1 MSGSGLGLE
10 IEINDKGVQEL
21 LSITQ
26 ERLRDL
32 TPAFKNIGEYMVRE
46 RETLFKEERG
56 PDGKPWEKLAESTKY
71 SIFRKKKTA
80 KQGLQALAGKK
91 ILTQDHHLKRTVYKA
106 GSNQVVISPDT
117 TSKDYAAIH
126 QFGGKAGRGKKVTIP
141 ARPHLGFNDE
151 NKKEFIEIIREHLLS
166 QL

>member
-1 MSGSGLGLE
+1 MGISIN
-10 IEINDKGVQEL
+10 IEINDQGIQDL

-26 ERLRDL
+26 KRLQDL

-46 RETLFKEERG
+46 REELFRDEKDPEGR
-56 PDGKPWEKLAESTKY
+56 PWAPLAESTKY

-80 KQGLQALAGKK
+80 KQGFRTLAGKK

-106 GSNQVVISPDT
+106 GTDQVIISPDK

-126 QFGGKAGRGKKVTIP
+126 QFGGKAGRGRKVFIP
-141 ARPHLGFNDE
+141 ARPHLGFNNE
-151 NKKEFIEIIREHLLS
+151 NQREFIEIIKDHLMGIV
-166 QL
+166 

>member
-1 MSGSGLGLE
+1 MSVGME
-10 IEINDKGVQEL
+10 ITINDKGVQEL

-26 ERLRDL
+26 RRLQDL

-46 RETLFKEERG
+46 REKLFRDEHA
-56 PDGKPWEKLAESTKY
+56 PDGTPWAPLAESSKY

-80 KQGLQALAGKK
+80 KQGLQAIAGKK

-106 GSNQVVISPDT
+106 GSDQVVISPDK
-117 TSKDYAAIH
+117 TSQAYAAIH

-151 NKKEFIEIIREHLLS
+151 NQREFIEIIKDHLMGIV
-166 QL
+166 